1 MTSRKKNIRELDP
14 FLEREREQY
23 QQPLPSRE
31 YILQLLAEQGVPLAE
46 DDLCQLLQIKEEE
59 AELFT
64 RRLRAMERDG
74 QIMRNRKQAICV
86 MDKLD
91 LIKGKVQGHPD
102 GFGFLIPEDGS
113 PDLVLTAREMHKVLH
128 GDIAMA
134 RISGIDRRG
143 RREARIVEVLE
154 HGTTRLV
161 GRLYEEHGIQFV
173 VAENRRISQ
182 DILVAPGER
191 STAKP
196 GQVVMLEILQQP
208 SKNAQPIGRI
218 IEVLGNYADPGMEI
232 EIALRKHDLPNEFP
246 SDTQRLAKKFA
257 ARVPPEDYAGRED
270 VRKLPLVTIDGETA
284 RDFDDAVYCEPKDGG
299 FRLVVAIADVS
310 HYVQPGDALDKEALN
325 RGNSVYFPRR
335 VIPMLPEELSNGL
348 CSLNPDVERL
358 CMVCDMQINPR
369 GDIEKYRF
377 YPSVMLSNAR
387 LTYNQVADVLANPQG
402 EMAQKFTALVPHLNH
417 LYTLFK
423 TLLQAREKRGA
434 IDFETIETQMVF
446 NENGKIER
454 IIPVVRN
461 DAHRL
466 IEECMLAAN
475 VCTANFLSEHKHA
488 VLYRVHEGP
497 TPEKLVAVREFFKEF
512 GLDLGGGEEPQA
524 GDYAKLLKQVKGRP
538 DMALLQTVMLRS
550 LRQARYCPDNTG
562 HFGLGYEAYTHFT
575 SPIRRY
581 PDLLV
586 HRAIKAVLNSKVYK
600 PHDKWEAL
608 GEHCSL
614 TERRAD
620 DATRDVEA
628 WLKCFYI
635 RDHLGSV
642 FNGTVSSVTGFGLFV
657 ALDDLYIEGLVHVS
671 ELGTDYFHFD
681 PTKHQMLGERT
692 GKRYRLGDR
701 VRVKVVRVDMESTKI
716 DFVLESVESTNA
728 EIDPGKIGAWGQQA
742 KKSLPGKGSPRMAPK
757 VKTSKEMSTVEKSS
771 KGKSSPEK
779 NLEKSIKEKSRPP
792 KSHKPKKQHG

>member
-1 MTSRKKNIRELDP
+1 MTNKKKNIRALDP
-14 FLEREREQY
+14 FLERERAQY
-23 QQPLPSRE
+23 EQPLPSRE
-31 YILQLLAEQGVPLAE
+31 YVLQLLAEQGVPVTE
-46 DDLCQLLQIKEEE
+46 EELCANLHIEEHE

-74 QIMRNRKQAICV
+74 QIMRNRKRAICV
-86 MDKLD
+86 VDKLD

-113 PDLVLTAREMHKVLH
+113 ADLVMSAKEMHKVLH
-128 GDIAMA
+128 GDTLMV
-134 RISGIDRRG
+134 RVSGTDRRG
-143 RREARIVEVLE
+143 RREASVVEVLE
-154 HGTTRLV
+154 HGTQRLV

-191 STAKP
+191 STATV

-208 SKNAQPIGRI
+208 SKHAQPIGRVV
-218 IEVLGNYADPGMEI
+218 EVLGNYADPGMEI

-246 SDTQRLAKKFA
+246 PATRHQAEQFA
-257 ARVPPEDYAGRED
+257 QKVSPDDYAGRED
-270 VRKLPLVTIDGETA
+270 IRKLPLVTIDGETA
-284 RDFDDAVYCEPKDGG
+284 RDFDDAVYCEAHGSG

-348 CSLNPDVERL
+348 CSINPNVERL
-358 CMVCDMQINPR
+358 CMVCDLHISAT
-369 GDIEKYRF
+369 GEIEKYRF
-377 YPSVMLSNAR
+377 YPSVMFSHAR
-387 LTYNQVADVLANPQG
+387 LTYNQVADMLANPQG
-402 EMAQKFTALVPHLNH
+402 EIAKQFAAVLPQVNQ
-417 LYTLFK
+417 LYALFK

-454 IIPVVRN
+454 IVPVVRN

-475 VCTANFLSEHKHA
+475 VCTANFLNEHKHT

-497 TPEKLVAVREFFKEF
+497 TPEKLEAVREFLKEF
-512 GLDLGGGEEPQA
+512 GLQLGGGDAPEA
-524 GDYAKLLKQVKGRP
+524 SDYAKLLKQVKGRP
-538 DMALLQTVMLRS
+538 DAALLQTVMLRS
-550 LRQARYCPDNTG
+550 LRQARYCPENAG

-586 HRAIKAVLNSKVYK
+586 HRAIKAVLNHKQYK
-600 PHDKWEAL
+600 PKEKWEAL
-608 GEHCSL
+608 GEHCSQ

-628 WLKCFYI
+628 WLKCFYM

-642 FNGTVSSVTGFGLFV
+642 FDGTVSSVTGFGLFV
-657 ALDDLYIEGLVHVS
+657 SLDNIYTEDTVPS
-671 ELGTDYFHFD
+671 NT
-681 PTKHQMLGERT
+681 
-692 GKRYRLGDR
+692 
-701 VRVKVVRVDMESTKI
+701 
-716 DFVLESVESTNA
+716 
-728 EIDPGKIGAWGQQA
+728 
-742 KKSLPGKGSPRMAPK
+742 LPR
-757 VKTSKEMSTVEKSS
+757 
-771 KGKSSPEK
+771 
-779 NLEKSIKEKSRPP
+779 
-792 KSHKPKKQHG
+792 